1 MQGITHLDLRPL
13 QSSGIGPEL
22 KDSQLVNLNQ
32 CLPVLACFHG
42 SCARGRQSESAV
54 HECHAWAPTQRCPA
68 IPPVQSL
75 PARPQSFWLSEKS
88 LCVRLVKPW
97 VLLSN
102 DIEVNLSATLSCNG
116 YSRDEWLTRN
126 STTERSLSVF
136 DPQGPTLPDLIQFNV
151 AQLLALINSASRI
164 SSHSRGFK
172 KGNLRYC
179 SSSGLRELGTDGRV
193 TLHFQVAEENYL
205 MKMTVQQA

>member
-88 LCVRLVKPW
+88 LCVRLVKPC

-102 DIEVNLSATLSCNG
+102 GLGVNLSATLSCND

-126 STTERSLSVF
+126 STQSDHCPFSTLK
-136 DPQGPTLPDLIQFNV
+136 GPLCHI
-151 AQLLALINSASRI
+151 
-164 SSHSRGFK
+164 
-172 KGNLRYC
+172 
-179 SSSGLRELGTDGRV
+179 
-193 TLHFQVAEENYL
+193 
-205 MKMTVQQA
+205 